1 MKDLFSFR
9 TGGKMRTRLTNTL
22 QIIILLTGIIYIF
35 SGIFFFVSPLTVIE
49 FFAENVS
56 ENWLDLVRDH
66 ELVGPLYLTLRAIS
80 ALLLTSGV
88 AMAMPLFDPLKYRGL
103 VYYNGVIFPFLAAF
117 VLIKNGIFLS
127 SKYQDAVAIAGSA
140 PAARQQGHL
149 LVIILGVVFA
159 AIALFSAIG
168 LYITREQA
176 KDGLE

>member
-1 MKDLFSFR
+1 
-9 TGGKMRTRLTNTL
+9 MRTRLTNTL
-22 QIIILLTGIIYIF
+22 QVIVLLTGIIYIF
-35 SGIFFFVSPLTVIE
+35 TGIFFFASPLTVIE

-88 AMAMPLFDPLKYRGL
+88 AMVLPLFDPLKYRGL
-103 VYYNGVIFPFLAAF
+103 IYFNGAAFPFLAAF
-117 VLIKNGIFLS
+117 ILIKNGIFLS
-127 SKYQDAVAIAGSA
+127 SKYQDAVAIAGNS
-140 PAARQQGHL
+140 PAAKQQGHL

-159 AIALFSAIG
+159 AIAVVTTIG
-168 LYITREQA
+168 LFITREQA